1 MNIGASGGGSGKYWC
16 AFGVAQQ
23 QWGKM
28 IAEYTTVNFPI
39 PFNTVFGIF
48 GERVYAGD
56 NTADISVEKFN
67 ATSFTC
73 NMNAYGTW
81 FWSALG
87 F

>member
-1 MNIGASGGGSGKYWC
+1 MERQASTGLSLDNK
-16 AFGVAQQ
+16 